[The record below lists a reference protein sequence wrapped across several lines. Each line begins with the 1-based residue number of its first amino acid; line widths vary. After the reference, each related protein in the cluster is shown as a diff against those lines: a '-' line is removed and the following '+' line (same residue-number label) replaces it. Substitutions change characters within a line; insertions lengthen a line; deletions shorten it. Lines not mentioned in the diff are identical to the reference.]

1 MEPYK
6 QLWRVVEGSVRDAFN
21 RHPDYLTPKGR
32 KSASVSI
39 TKRVTG
45 TVLSFAVQAA
55 RSQSSPLAETADR
68 GSLPEPLPGVC
79 APGGAGVACVSPIF
93 RVRIVNVRRK
103 PRHLREP
110 RKDKRSIQIALER
123 TTRQL
128 AKEMGRAGNA

>member
-1 MEPYK
+1 MSPYA
-6 QLWRVVEGSVRDAFN
+6 QLWRVVEGSVKDAFN

-103 PRHLREP
+103 RPLREP
-110 RKDKRSIQIALER
+110 RKDKRSIQAALR
-123 TTRQL
+123 SKTRQL
-128 AKEMGRAGNA
+128 QEEMGRGA